1 MGEQG
6 RAAALVKRFGVAPII
21 NAGGPNTLHAGSRPR
36 DVVLAAM
43 VEAAGLFFRM
53 DELVIRAGEMIAAAV
68 GAEAATVTAGAGSGL
83 TLQTAAAITRG
94 DPEKIARLPDTRGMA
109 NELIIQRRH
118 RFVYDHLYL
127 IPGARFVE
135 VGDETGCDPDD
146 LEAAI
151 TDKTVGLIHLE
162 SSFKQGGSVP
172 LPTLAEI
179 AHRHDLPVLCDAA
192 SRLPPRANLTRF
204 LDEGADLVSF
214 SGGKA
219 VRGPQSTGMLLGK
232 KDWVEW
238 ARLNNAPN
246 ATVGR
251 AMKVSR
257 EEIVGLVAA
266 VEAFVAVD
274 EAAEMARVPRADAN
288 DRGPDCGHSR
298 SAGRRRAQL
307 RPRAPT
313 RRRLPD
319 ASMAGAEPRN
329 NPGPAA
335 RRHAAYLRLDIRG
348 IGRDLRG
355 PAEHPAGRA
364 RDRGRSVSRR
374 SYAPQAAEG
383 GAIMRLLPSPGGG
396 EEGDDNRRATL
407 S

>member
-1 MGEQG
+1 MGEQDK
-6 RAAALVKRFGVAPII
+6 AAALVKRFGVAPII

-83 TLQTAAAITRG
+83 TLQAAAAITRG
-94 DPEKIARLPDTRGMA
+94 DPEKIARLPDTHGLA

-127 IPGARFVE
+127 TPGARFVE
-135 VGDETGCDPDD
+135 VGDATGCDPDT

-151 TDKTVGLIHLE
+151 TDRTVGVIHLE
-162 SSFKQGGSVP
+162 TSFKQGGSVP

-192 SRLPPRANLTRF
+192 SRLPPRANLTKF

-219 VRGPQSTGMLLGK
+219 VRGPQSTGILLGTK
-232 KDWVEW
+232 EWVEW

-274 EAAEMARVPRADAN
+274 EAAEMAQYREQMQMVVDRIADIPGLRAVVEHNFDHVLPHAVAYLTPAW
-288 DRGPDCGHSR
+288 RGPSR
-298 SAGRRRAQL
+298 ETIHARLLAGTPRIYVSIFGDADVIYVDPLNIQPGELEIVAQRFEEELRA
-307 RPRAPT
+307 A
-313 RRRLPD
+313 
-319 ASMAGAEPRN
+319 
-329 NPGPAA
+329 
-335 RRHAAYLRLDIRG
+335 
-348 IGRDLRG
+348 
-355 PAEHPAGRA
+355 
-364 RDRGRSVSRR
+364 
-374 SYAPQAAEG
+374 AAEG
-383 GAIMRLLPSPGGG
+383 
-396 EEGDDNRRATL
+396 
-407 S
+407 